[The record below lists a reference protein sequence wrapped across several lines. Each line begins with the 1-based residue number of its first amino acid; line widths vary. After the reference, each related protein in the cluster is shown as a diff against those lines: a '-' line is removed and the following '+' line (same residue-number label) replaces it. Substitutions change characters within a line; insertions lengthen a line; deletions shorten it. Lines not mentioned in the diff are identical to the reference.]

1 MISRDPKCVFVAND
15 VARATVVANW
25 LETRGI
31 PARVMDL
38 MTLGGLDGLNAWT
51 GVSARGIEVWVL
63 QPDDVGQALALIEEQ
78 EEAQRD
84 RKNQDPASQPV
95 LVFCETCGNTAEFP
109 GEQRDT
115 TQQCPQCRASVIVS
129 ERETEDEKSPL
140 CGTPSSRIF
149 ALRRLRKPIILFVLG
164 GIALYLCTLLLV
176 ALSSLF
182 GGH

>member
-1 MISRDPKCVFVAND
+1 MIARDPKCVFVADD

-25 LETRGI
+25 LESQGI

-63 QPDDVGQALALIEEQ
+63 HPADVGRALALIAEREET
-78 EEAQRD
+78 QRD
-84 RKNQDPASQPV
+84 RENQDPASQPV
-95 LVFCETCGNTAEFP
+95 LVFCETCGHTAEFP

-129 ERETEDEKSPL
+129 EREAEDEESPL
-140 CGTPSSRIF
+140 RGTPSSRIF
-149 ALRRLRKPIILFVLG
+149 GLRRLKTPIILFVLG
-164 GIALYLCTLLLV
+164 GIALYLCTLLSV

-182 GGH
+182 GDH